1 MASSGWGFGGAI
13 SRRRGP
19 MAQKGQMGGQTLTSR
34 THWRSDGCMKMWWM
48 DVVSGCQFGRFWMH
62 IRKSVVNCSSPCF
75 AYRVSCTIIAH
86 SQSICQAQC
95 TSFTPLHHPI
105 EILTGEMAN
114 PDGFSSKVG
123 KPATAERCWS
133 HWGRSVKRQMTI
145 TRPRLHS
152 AWDRCKYR
160 FHNSTAAWNAW
171 TWPGIKEV
179 WQCLTWAT
187 AYSVFLSVPSLHVL
201 PSSGPHFYRLA
212 IAQGMLQDMD
222 IVTCGRRPWD
232 ILIISDI
239 LWQTFWTFLVLK
251 HAKTRWVWKLD
262 ASICKTDQTDQKQ
275 ITERQDWLLSHTGPC
290 ARKRFCSSKWWDMLW
305 AERLP
310 WLPLLVTVHCF
321 ADEQLWEAGYWM
333 VCRNDRQM
341 DADIIMVQMPCK
353 WIAML

>member
-1 MASSGWGFGGAI
+1 MNGCGVWMSIWEILDAHPQIGSELFLPMLRISHIMHNHCTFPINLSS
-13 SRRRGP
+13 P
-19 MAQKGQMGGQTLTSR
+19 
-34 THWRSDGCMKMWWM
+34 
-48 DVVSGCQFGRFWMH
+48 MH
-62 IRKSVVNCSSPCF
+62 IFHTTAPSYRDLDRRNGEPWWLFEQSWQTSHSRAMLKPLRAFGEKTNDHHTTTF
-75 AYRVSCTIIAH
+75 A
-86 SQSICQAQC
+86 
-95 TSFTPLHHPI
+95 F
-105 EILTGEMAN
+105 N
-114 PDGFSSKVG
+114 
-123 KPATAERCWS
+123 
-133 HWGRSVKRQMTI
+133 
-145 TRPRLHS
+145 S

-353 WIAML
+353 WIATV